1 VGREGG
7 GLYRGAHGSSPPPLS
22 PNTFNYFNLFSPRCG
37 DERIMRFCVME
48 ETPGMG
54 GIKSILEATPG
65 YFKFHLFDRGY
76 KRFQVFFK
84 VVRFLQN

>member
-1 VGREGG
+1 MWGGREVAFIGVHMVP
-7 GLYRGAHGSSPPPLS
+7 APPLS
-22 PNTFNYFNLFSPRCG
+22 PNTSNYFNLFSPRCG

-76 KRFQVFFK
+76 KSFQVFFK

>member
-1 VGREGG
+1 
-7 GLYRGAHGSSPPPLS
+7 
-22 PNTFNYFNLFSPRCG
+22 
-37 DERIMRFCVME
+37 MRFCVME

-76 KRFQVFFK
+76 KSFQVFFK
-84 VVRFLQN
+84 VVTFFAKLTFLRKIISKKFFNYENIKCLFFRLMEWIFLGM